1 MAKQTEDN
9 NDILAEIGDEK
20 NPIVLSINKFKALR
34 LFDIRRYYLDNKTKS
49 IKPTP
54 KGISIKED
62 EYYAM
67 EQFIQKNSSLI
78 RNSFTKDLS
87 ISEKKAIV
95 SRREKKALEQKKNYQ
110 AKVSYERWNGPIFF
124 QFKEKGGEVSLVLNR
139 NRKKI
144 LEIEEENITAEDL
157 LINLL
162 DAYQNAKRNTHFQ
175 GSKDI
180 DSFFEDF
187 ESNWGS
193 FFK

>member
-78 RNSFTKDLS
+78 RNSFTKDL
-87 ISEKKAIV
+87 
-95 SRREKKALEQKKNYQ
+95 
-110 AKVSYERWNGPIFF
+110 
-124 QFKEKGGEVSLVLNR
+124 
-139 NRKKI
+139 
-144 LEIEEENITAEDL
+144 
-157 LINLL
+157 
-162 DAYQNAKRNTHFQ
+162 
-175 GSKDI
+175 
-180 DSFFEDF
+180 
-187 ESNWGS
+187 
-193 FFK
+193 

>member
-1 MAKQTEDN
+1 MGKQTEDN

-20 NPIVLSINKFKALR
+20 NPIVLSMNKFKALR
-34 LFDIRRYYLDNKTKS
+34 LFDIRRYYLDKKTKS

-62 EYYAM
+62 EYHAM
-67 EQFIQKNSSLI
+67 EQFIQKNSSVI
-78 RNSFTKDLS
+78 RKSFIKDLS
-87 ISEKKAIV
+87 ISEKKAVV
-95 SRREKKALEQKKNYQ
+95 SRREKKTLEQKKNYE
-110 AKVSYERWNGPIFF
+110 AKASYESWNGPIFF
-124 QFKEKGGEVSLVLNR
+124 QFKEKGGELSLALNR

-144 LEIEEENITAEDL
+144 REIEEKKITAEDL
-157 LINLL
+157 LIKLL

-175 GSKDI
+175 ASKDI
-180 DSFFEDF
+180 DDFFEDF